1 MPFVLRR
8 IIFITTLARML
19 AILAMLATLIDVV
32 PAVWPVS
39 GTAMGQSAFPSEK
52 PDRGERLR
60 LFDQVWRAVSENY
73 YDDRFNGV
81 DWRAQRQI
89 FRPLAE
95 MAGTRVELY
104 AVLRRMLGTLG
115 DAHTRVYAPEDSFD
129 RYRPSGTTI
138 GVLVR
143 PVEGHPTVTWVEP
156 ESEAAQAGIRPGFRL
171 AQVDGQPVEQ
181 VLDRIR
187 RELVASSTRTA
198 LELQSFDRLF
208 QVGDGS
214 VVALQLIDELGN
226 SRSFTL
232 SRRVVQYQRRA
243 MPRLLPHRI
252 GYIEVTGFGQ
262 EVEHEFDL
270 AMQQM
275 MGTRGLIIDLRNNGG
290 GFVTSVM
297 QIASYFFPEQT
308 DLGEFITRDGRTT
321 RRYTGLARN
330 FYRAPVVVLVS
341 SRSASGAEILAAA
354 MQEQRR
360 ATIIGTHPT
369 TCGCLLGVSQTIRLS
384 DGGKLNVSDT
394 DFRTNLGRRIEGR
407 GVRPDLVVA
416 IRTSDL
422 LLSNDLP
429 LQSATDL
436 MGRQIVFGDR
446 YGKVDF
452 TIRLPRD
459 ELTLSPGLSQY

>member
-8 IIFITTLARML
+8 IIFITKLAV
-19 AILAMLATLIDVV
+19 ILAMLIGILTDLR
-32 PAVWPVS
+32 PVTRS
-39 GTAMGQSAFPSEK
+39 VAGQSAYPSQT

-81 DWRAQRQI
+81 DWRAQKQI
-89 FRPLAE
+89 FRPMAE

-129 RYRPSGTTI
+129 RYRPSGTTVGI
-138 GVLVR
+138 LVR

-156 ESEAAQAGIRPGFRL
+156 ESEAAQAGIRPGYRL
-171 AQVDGQPVEQ
+171 TQVDGQPVEQ

-208 QVGDGS
+208 QMSEGS
-214 VVALQLIDELGN
+214 VVSLQLIDDAGN
-226 SRSFTL
+226 PRSFSL

-243 MPRLLPHRI
+243 IPRLLPHRI

-275 MGTRGLIIDLRNNGG
+275 METRGLIIDLRNNGG
-290 GFVTSVM
+290 GFVTSVL

-308 DLGEFITRDGRTT
+308 DLGEFITRDGKTT

-330 FYRAPVVVLVS
+330 FYRAPVILLVS

-407 GVRPDLVVA
+407 GVRPDLIVG
-416 IRTSDL
+416 IRASDL
-422 LLSNDLP
+422 LISKDLP
-429 LQSATDL
+429 LQSATEL

-446 YGKVDF
+446 HGAIDF
-452 TIRLPRD
+452 TIRIPRD
-459 ELTLSPGLSQY
+459 YLNLSPGLSQY